1 MEKMELE
8 RGIRLERK
16 FELTSRFGQKPK
28 LSNFI
33 GGSVLMVQ
41 EDFNCFISSADVI
54 AVEGSITDCNDNQK
68 ACTSFFNSVRSNP
81 TVENIQFSLLILS

>member
-41 EDFNCFISSADVI
+41 EDFNCFISSADII

-68 ACTSFFNSVRSNP
+68 ACTSFFNSV
-81 TVENIQFSLLILS
+81 